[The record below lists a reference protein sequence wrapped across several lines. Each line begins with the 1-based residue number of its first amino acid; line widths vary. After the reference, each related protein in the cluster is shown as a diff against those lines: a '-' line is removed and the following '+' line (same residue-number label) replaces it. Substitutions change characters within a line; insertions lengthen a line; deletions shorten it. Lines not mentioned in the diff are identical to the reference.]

1 HQEVNSLNEQIEQI
15 AQTRQGV
22 VPLMYH
28 MLEGLKRIVASD
40 KPIRKA
46 QREERIAKLDD
57 LMTRADVADAEKFRR
72 ILEAYQIE
80 MDYGTKLGI
89 YQGKINLDANEKVE
103 ADVLY
108 LGRVSLV
115 ARSLSGDKFWSWS
128 QQQQAWQPV
137 GSEQKTELDKAFAMA
152 NKQIAPSMLTLPVSL
167 TVAEGK

>member
-1 HQEVNSLNEQIEQI
+1 
-15 AQTRQGV
+15 
-22 VPLMYH
+22 MYH

-89 YQGKINLDANEKVE
+89 YQGKIKLDANEKWKLMSFTWAV
-103 ADVLY
+103 Y
-108 LGRVSLV
+108 LWLRVACLVTNSGVGRNSNKPGSLLV
-115 ARSLSGDKFWSWS
+115 R
-128 QQQQAWQPV
+128 
-137 GSEQKTELDKAFAMA
+137 
-152 NKQIAPSMLTLPVSL
+152 NKRPS
-167 TVAEGK
+167 